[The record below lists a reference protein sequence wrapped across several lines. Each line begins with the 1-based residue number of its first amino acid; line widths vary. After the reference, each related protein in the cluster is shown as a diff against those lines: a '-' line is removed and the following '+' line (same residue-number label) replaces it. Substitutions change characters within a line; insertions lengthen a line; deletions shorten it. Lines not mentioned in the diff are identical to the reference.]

1 MSAHF
6 SLQSLEQR
14 QKLITTLQEFHIL
27 RFIAGCP
34 LPPNL
39 DLKAKSVKGA
49 LSDLGQ
55 VPLAII
61 PMDALRAKFVSPGE
75 VRNILQ
81 PMEYALSL
89 KRKRD

>member
-1 MSAHF
+1 MA
-6 SLQSLEQR
+6 E
-14 QKLITTLQEFHIL
+14 
-27 RFIAGCP
+27 
-34 LPPNL
+34 
-39 DLKAKSVKGA
+39 SVKGA

-61 PMDALRAKFVSPGE
+61 PMDTLRAKFVSPGE

-89 KRKRD
+89 KCKRD

>member
-14 QKLITTLQEFHIL
+14 QKLIATLQEFRIL

-39 DLKAKSVKGA
+39 DLKVESVKS

-61 PMDALRAKFVSPGE
+61 PIDALRAKFVSPGE

-89 KRKRD
+89 RCKRD